1 MANDKKKTD
10 WIKIAEVTVAV
21 IGVLIGAGKSKE

>member
-1 MANDKKKTD
+1 MANDKKNTD

-21 IGVLIGAGKSKE
+21 IGTLIAAGKQKK